1 MVNRTPVS
9 GDYVSLRDVMDRLVT
24 NAFGGGNFRAT
35 WPAADGVSTRMTLP
49 LDVYGTSEEIVI
61 IAVVPGIRPD
71 GLEVTINKNTITLT
85 GTTPNVAA
93 SEDAKDA
100 TWYLHELTSGTFT
113 RSVTLPIEVD
123 AARADATFE
132 DGVLRLTLPKAE
144 TAKPRRIEI
153 RSGESDVV
161 PAGDKSDA

>member
-1 MVNRTPVS
+1 MVSRTPVS
-9 GDYVSLRDVMDRLVT
+9 GDYVSLRDVMDRMVT
-24 NAFGGGNFRAT
+24 DAFGGGNFRAM
-35 WPAADGVSTRMTLP
+35 WPTADGVSARMTLP
-49 LDVYGTSEEIVI
+49 LDVYGTSDEIVI
-61 IAVVPGIRPD
+61 IAAVPGIRPAD
-71 GLEVTINKNTITLT
+71 LEVTINKNTITLT

-123 AARADATFE
+123 AGRADATFE

-153 RSGESDVV
+153 RSADRDAIS
-161 PAGDKSDA
+161 AGDQSAE